1 MPLLKTKKGDDP
13 VIRILII
20 EDNPIDASYLQ
31 KLINLLP
38 ENIFLH
44 TIDSLAEVRDE
55 LDHFQPDIV
64 ISDIEVGPENSLD
77 FFQASRYLDDIPLII
92 TSNHSHFAISA
103 FKLNAVHYL
112 EKPVRPHELREALDR
127 IHVRSERKNA
137 VPKSANENLIIN
149 TDQFISFVNINDI
162 VQLSADG
169 PYTHIKQSNGKVTV
183 VSKNLGSFE
192 KRMPDHFVRV
202 NKSIIININ
211 FIELIRKDNTIELKN
226 NTPVEIS
233 VRRKMEVLEKIKKY
247 FSGDNLLNKA

>member
-1 MPLLKTKKGDDP
+1 MPLIKARKNEEP
-13 VIRILII
+13 VIKILII

-38 ENIFLH
+38 ENIILH
-44 TIDSLAEVRDE
+44 TIDILSAVKEE

-77 FFQASRYLDDIPLII
+77 FFQASRYLDNIPLII

-127 IHVRSERKNA
+127 IQTRQERT
-137 VPKSANENLIIN
+137 KSQPVKSPSENLMIN

-162 VQLSADG
+162 VQLAADG
-169 PYTHIKQSNGKVTV
+169 PYTHIKQENGKITV

-192 KRMPDHFVRV
+192 KRLPDHFVRV
-202 NKSIIININ
+202 NKSVIININ
-211 FIELIRKDNTIELKN
+211 FIELIRKDNTIELKSN
-226 NTPVEIS
+226 PPVEIS

-247 FSGDNLLNKA
+247 FSGEATI

>member
-1 MPLLKTKKGDDP
+1 MPLLKNRKGDEP
-13 VIRILII
+13 VIKILII

-38 ENIFLH
+38 ENILLH
-44 TIDSLAEVRDE
+44 SIDTLAEVKDE
-55 LDHFQPDIV
+55 LENFQPDIV

-77 FFQASRYLDDIPLII
+77 FFQASRYLDDIPLVI

-127 IHVRSERKNA
+127 IHLRAERKQA
-137 VPKSANENLIIN
+137 PAKTPNENLMIN

-162 VQLSADG
+162 VQLVADG
-169 PYTHIKQSNGKVTV
+169 PYTHIKQENGKTTV

-192 KRMPDHFVRV
+192 KRLPDHFVRV

-226 NTPVEIS
+226 SSPVEIS
-233 VRRKMEVLEKIKKY
+233 VRRKMEVLEHIKKH
-247 FSGDNLLNKA
+247 FQGNNQ

>member
-1 MPLLKTKKGDDP
+1 MPLLKNQKGDEP
-13 VIRILII
+13 VIKVLVI

-38 ENIFLH
+38 ETIILH
-44 TIDSLAEVRDE
+44 TIDTLVDVKDE
-55 LDHFQPDIV
+55 LENFQPHIV

-127 IHVRSERKNA
+127 IYLRAERKPA
-137 VPKSANENLIIN
+137 AKSTTENLMIN
-149 TDQFISFVNINDI
+149 TDQFISFVSINDI
-162 VQLSADG
+162 VQLVADG
-169 PYTHIKQSNGKVTV
+169 PYTHIKQENGKTTV

-192 KRMPDHFVRV
+192 KRLPDHFVRV

-211 FIELIRKDNTIELKN
+211 FIELIRKDNTIELRN
-226 NTPVEIS
+226 NCAVEIS
-233 VRRKMEVLEKIKKY
+233 VRRKMEVLEHIKKH
-247 FSGDNLLNKA
+247 FNGNNS

>member
-1 MPLLKTKKGDDP
+1 MPLLKTKKSDDP

-44 TIDSLAEVRDE
+44 SIESLGQVKDE
-55 LDHFQPDIV
+55 LDHFQPHIV

-127 IHVRSERKNA
+127 IHLRLEKRNS
-137 VPKSANENLIIN
+137 PSKSPGDNLIIN

-169 PYTHIKQSNGKVTV
+169 PYTHIKQENGKVTV

-192 KRMPDHFVRV
+192 KRLPDYFVRV

-226 NTPVEIS
+226 NSPVEIS

-247 FSGDNLLNKA
+247 FSGENG

>member
-1 MPLLKTKKGDDP
+1 MPLIKTKKTEEA
-13 VIRILII
+13 VIKILII

-38 ENIFLH
+38 ESIILH
-44 TIDSLAEVRDE
+44 TIDNLPAVKEE
-55 LDHFQPDIV
+55 LDTFQPDIV

-77 FFQASRYLDDIPLII
+77 FFQASRYLDSIPLII

-127 IHVRSERKNA
+127 IQIRNDKHKNQQFKA
-137 VPKSANENLIIN
+137 PSENLMIN
-149 TDQFISFVNINDI
+149 TDQFISFVNINEI

-169 PYTHIKQSNGKVTV
+169 PYTHIKQDNGKITV

-192 KRMPDHFVRV
+192 KRLPDYFVRV
-202 NKSIIININ
+202 NKSVIININ
-211 FIELIRKDNTIELKN
+211 FIELIRKDNTIELRN
-226 NTPVEIS
+226 SPTVEIS
-233 VRRKMEVLEKIKKY
+233 VRRKIEVLEKIKKY
-247 FSGDNLLNKA
+247 FSGEGSI

>member
-1 MPLLKTKKGDDP
+1 MPLIKTKKTEEA
-13 VIRILII
+13 VIKILII

-38 ENIFLH
+38 ENIILH
-44 TIDSLAEVRDE
+44 TIDNLPLVKQE
-55 LDHFQPDIV
+55 LDDFQPDIV

-127 IHVRSERKNA
+127 IQVRQEKLKNQNT
-137 VPKSANENLIIN
+137 KSPSENLMIN
-149 TDQFISFVNINDI
+149 TDQFISFVNINEI

-169 PYTHIKQSNGKVTV
+169 PYTHIKQENGKITV

-192 KRMPDHFVRV
+192 KRLPDYFVRV
-202 NKSIIININ
+202 NKSVIININ

-226 NTPVEIS
+226 SPTVEIS
-233 VRRKMEVLEKIKKY
+233 VRRKIEVLEKIKKY
-247 FSGDNLLNKA
+247 FSGENTSI

>member
-1 MPLLKTKKGDDP
+1 MPIIKVRKNDEP
-13 VIRILII
+13 VIKILII

-38 ENIFLH
+38 ENIMLH
-44 TIDSLAEVRDE
+44 AIDTLSAVRDV
-55 LDHFQPDIV
+55 LGNFQPDIV

-77 FFQASRYLDDIPLII
+77 FFQASRYLDNIPLII

-127 IHVRSERKNA
+127 IQIRLEKVINQQAKMPS
-137 VPKSANENLIIN
+137 ENLMIN
-149 TDQFISFVNINDI
+149 TDQFISFVNINEI

-169 PYTHIKQSNGKVTV
+169 PYTHIKQENGKITV

-192 KRMPDHFVRV
+192 KRLPDHFVRV
-202 NKSIIININ
+202 NKSVIININ

-226 NTPVEIS
+226 NSPVEIS

-247 FSGDNLLNKA
+247 FSGEAAF

>member
-1 MPLLKTKKGDDP
+1 MPLIKAKKNEEP

-38 ENIFLH
+38 ENIILH
-44 TIDSLAEVRDE
+44 TIDTLASVKEE
-55 LDHFQPDIV
+55 LDFFQPEIV

-77 FFQASRYLDDIPLII
+77 FFQASRYLDSIPLII

-127 IHVRSERKNA
+127 IQLRNER
-137 VPKSANENLIIN
+137 PKTGTAKSPSENLIIN
-149 TDQFISFVNINDI
+149 TDQFISFININDI

-169 PYTHIKQSNGKVTV
+169 PYTHIKQENGKITV

-192 KRMPDHFVRV
+192 KRLPDHFVRV
-202 NKSIIININ
+202 NKSVIININ

-226 NTPVEIS
+226 NPPVEIS

-247 FSGDNLLNKA
+247 FSGEGM